1 MKTELIEKLKAIPQ
15 IKEGDD
21 RLRLGVLRQPPLV
34 ACRLIS
40 EDLFQEAIALLEKPS
55 ENTDNLDMYKK
66 YKDAYPNKSDALII
80 EALGNE
86 LKQKVETIHNLL
98 EKPRVSAEEC
108 YNKVIKSLPQDLSA
122 QEEALLIAG
131 IEEAFKYMHDYAG
144 HSDATK
150 ERLINFHI
158 EVMKLGLINEGSKK
172 WSESYEP
179 FVRKQASD
187 YYDQAFLN
195 REEK

>member
-1 MKTELIEKLKAIPQ
+1 MELIEKLKAIPQ

-55 ENTDNLDMYKK
+55 
-66 YKDAYPNKSDALII
+66 
-80 EALGNE
+80 G
-86 LKQKVETIHNLL
+86 
-98 EKPRVSAEEC
+98 SAEEC

-144 HSDATK
+144 HSDAVEFMQWTDLK
-150 ERLINFHI
+150 GYNYKYGSLYSRYDNNNS
-158 EVMKLGLINEGSKK
+158 GLTSQEL
-172 WSESYEP
+172 Y
-179 FVRKQASD
+179 
-187 YYDQAFLN
+187 QAFLN
-195 REEK
+195 REEKQK